1 MRQAALSLVTHED
14 EEVWALPILGAR
26 LLDFGGDEALFYVV
40 FDSLFVV
47 ASIHDPL
54 QVGLA
59 APRHIRVS
67 CYYICVLDSLFVI
80 ASIHDSSQV
89 IANQPPLAGDGVH
102 AARSLRLRRGGV
114 SIELTKPL
122 YLGDVVHAAR
132 ALWDGCGG
140 LCKPRLVSAARA
152 AQVC

>member
-47 ASIHDPL
+47 ASIHDPS

-59 APRHIRVS
+59 
-67 CYYICVLDSLFVI
+67 
-80 ASIHDSSQV
+80 
-89 IANQPPLAGDGVH
+89 
-102 AARSLRLRRGGV
+102 
-114 SIELTKPL
+114 
-122 YLGDVVHAAR
+122 
-132 ALWDGCGG
+132 
-140 LCKPRLVSAARA
+140 
-152 AQVC
+152 